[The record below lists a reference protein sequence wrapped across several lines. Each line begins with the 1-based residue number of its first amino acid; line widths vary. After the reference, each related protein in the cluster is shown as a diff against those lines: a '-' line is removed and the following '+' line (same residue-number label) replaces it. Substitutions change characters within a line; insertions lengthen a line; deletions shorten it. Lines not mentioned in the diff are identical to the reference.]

1 MSTQIPIVPGIVAEV
16 GGNLS
21 ANASI
26 GPGAL
31 DQLRIGI
38 EYNPAHEEDTHV
50 TGDAHL
56 SVPAQAGLR
65 LGARAGIGLGIT
77 GASATGGL
85 EIGGTLGIAGAAEAG
100 IHIDWMPSQGLE
112 IDAEAALHAQ
122 PTFRFDVSGYVAVT
136 ALGASLY
143 DERFELAAVELG
155 SGLEFGV
162 RFPITYREG
171 EPFNLSPDEL
181 EFEVPEVDPANL
193 VDQLGA
199 RIF

>member
-1 MSTQIPIVPGIVAEV
+1 MSTQIPIIPGVVAEV

-31 DQLRIGI
+31 DQLRVGI
-38 EYNPAHEEDTHV
+38 EYNPSHEENTHV

-56 SVPAQAGLR
+56 NVPAEAGLR
-65 LGARAGIGLGIT
+65 LAARAGVGLGIT

-85 EIGGTLGIAGAAEAG
+85 EIGGTLGISGAAEASV
-100 IHIDWMPSQGLE
+100 HIDWMPSQGLA

-122 PTFRFDVSGYVAVT
+122 PSFRFDVSGYVAVT
-136 ALGASLY
+136 VLGASLY
-143 DERFELAAVELG
+143 DERFELAAYELG

-162 RFPITYREG
+162 RFPVTYREG
-171 EPFNLSPDEL
+171 EPFDVSLDDL
-181 EFEVPEVDPANL
+181 EFEVPDVDPVAM
-193 VDQLGA
+193 VRQLGE